1 MKSSRIPV
9 ITLLC
14 GLVGL
19 IGQISQ
25 AQTRLNLYRS
35 NQTVTVTNLNQVQK
49 ITFENGNLVIHHTDQ
64 QQESFPLNDIQSLRF
79 VPDPSNVVQVPTQ
92 RLVLYPNPVVNEL
105 NLANLP
111 AGNHLIRVYGVSGIL
126 LLQRTLTDGASSLNV
141 SDLPA
146 GFYLLSVNG
155 QTLRFS
161 KQTK

>member
-1 MKSSRIPV
+1 MKSRKAPA
-9 ITLLC
+9 TLFLC
-14 GLVGL
+14 VLAGL
-19 IGQISQ
+19 IGQFSQ

-35 NQTVTVTNLNQVQK
+35 NQAVTVANLDQVQK

-64 QQESFPLNDIQSLRF
+64 QQESFPLNDIQSIRF
-79 VPDPSNVVQVPTQ
+79 SPDLSNVVQVPTQ
-92 RLVLYPNPVVNEL
+92 RLMLYPNPVVNDL

-111 AGNHLIRVYGVSGIL
+111 AGNNLIRVYGISGVL
-126 LLQRTLTDGASSLNV
+126 LFQRTLTDGSSSLNV